1 MQPSPRTRVKAD
13 PRVRRRT
20 SPAKPTLVVAR
31 AGNMLRRALRK
42 AAKLREAARHS
53 SKTKVQDQRRFKAV
67 RPRRRRPPRL
77 HAAVPLPTGIRKTPT
92 RFSHRRLN
100 KPGTSFGLGRA
111 HISQSNVTPEKD
123 GNRKRSRSQSDSSG
137 DFITDLS
144 ISPASSGVGNSKALN
159 FPPLGWDFF
168 LPCSELRQGPRKAR
182 RSSTPSSIAPI
193 SDTITGNI
201 PFNTSRWVA
210 KRYISERSIKKKSG
224 PTHPYSRR
232 ATQLARVAH
241 RKDKLNTAKAIRGRS
256 SNAKV
261 DRLSTL
267 ILMLPD
273 ELDALPDLAAVHAF
287 VADTFLTRHEDELQ
301 ELKAERRP
309 GRPPHKRELEIKELM
324 AKENQEYLEGFEL
337 PDLTSATNVKLLRDW
352 QGDPQ
357 ALPLFRMVRISARYP
372 EQSKLMHPGNH
383 KLLQLE
389 LKQQQDATSADAA
402 ADMETTT
409 SDSQDTSSFQRVGE
423 FAQMG

>member
-1 MQPSPRTRVKAD
+1 MQRADHFLSYLPR
-13 PRVRRRT
+13 
-20 SPAKPTLVVAR
+20 
-31 AGNMLRRALRK
+31 
-42 AAKLREAARHS
+42 
-53 SKTKVQDQRRFKAV
+53 Q
-67 RPRRRRPPRL
+67 
-77 HAAVPLPTGIRKTPT
+77 
-92 RFSHRRLN
+92 
-100 KPGTSFGLGRA
+100 
-111 HISQSNVTPEKD
+111 
-123 GNRKRSRSQSDSSG
+123 
-137 DFITDLS
+137 
-144 ISPASSGVGNSKALN
+144 
-159 FPPLGWDFF
+159 
-168 LPCSELRQGPRKAR
+168 
-182 RSSTPSSIAPI
+182 
-193 SDTITGNI
+193 
-201 PFNTSRWVA
+201 
-210 KRYISERSIKKKSG
+210 ISERSIKKKSG

-372 EQSKLMHPGNH
+372 
-383 KLLQLE
+383 
-389 LKQQQDATSADAA
+389 
-402 ADMETTT
+402 
-409 SDSQDTSSFQRVGE
+409 
-423 FAQMG
+423 

>member
-1 MQPSPRTRVKAD
+1 MGGK
-13 PRVRRRT
+13 
-20 SPAKPTLVVAR
+20 K
-31 AGNMLRRALRK
+31 
-42 AAKLREAARHS
+42 
-53 SKTKVQDQRRFKAV
+53 
-67 RPRRRRPPRL
+67 
-77 HAAVPLPTGIRKTPT
+77 
-92 RFSHRRLN
+92 
-100 KPGTSFGLGRA
+100 
-111 HISQSNVTPEKD
+111 
-123 GNRKRSRSQSDSSG
+123 
-137 DFITDLS
+137 
-144 ISPASSGVGNSKALN
+144 
-159 FPPLGWDFF
+159 
-168 LPCSELRQGPRKAR
+168 
-182 RSSTPSSIAPI
+182 
-193 SDTITGNI
+193 
-201 PFNTSRWVA
+201 
-210 KRYISERSIKKKSG
+210 ISERSIKKKSG

-389 LKQQQDATSADAA
+389 LKQQQDASSADTA
-402 ADMETTT
+402 ADMDTTT

>member
-1 MQPSPRTRVKAD
+1 MSIILQAT
-13 PRVRRRT
+13 T
-20 SPAKPTLVVAR
+20 
-31 AGNMLRRALRK
+31 
-42 AAKLREAARHS
+42 
-53 SKTKVQDQRRFKAV
+53 
-67 RPRRRRPPRL
+67 PP
-77 HAAVPLPTGIRKTPT
+77 
-92 RFSHRRLN
+92 
-100 KPGTSFGLGRA
+100 
-111 HISQSNVTPEKD
+111 SQSNVTPEKD
-123 GNRKRSRSQSDSSG
+123 GNRKRNRSQSDSSG

-182 RSSTPSSIAPI
+182 RSSTPSSVAPI

-201 PFNTSRWVA
+201 PFNTSRW
-210 KRYISERSIKKKSG
+210 ISERSIKKKSG

-402 ADMETTT
+402 ADMDTTT